1 MKREIS
7 RLITM
12 LLALLIGIGVCVATA
27 SAEDPDEDGKYPLW
41 FGETQ
46 VTTENKDK
54 IPVTGGTAKYDPS
67 TCTLTLKD
75 VTGVDG
81 QTESCAI
88 LYKGEGK
95 DGVLTI
101 VLEGE
106 SVIKAKNACIN
117 SDVASITFG
126 GTGALYAQG
135 YAFPGVHSG
144 KNITVPKGVFV
155 AACSYG
161 EHFGGFHAEEDF
173 FSEGNVQA
181 YGGGSGITANRNL
194 VISGGTVFASAS
206 DYGLFAGGELSI
218 TGDKT
223 IVMSKTNNG
232 VGEVPAISAEHT
244 LTIGTELLVIK
255 PDSYSYGNYT
265 IPETPK
271 TVKTILDNN
280 SKPAKE
286 VVLKGTG
293 VEVYSLWVGGTY
305 VTSLNKDSIPVKGG
319 TASFDPSTT
328 TLTLS
333 NVSNVIGE
341 IWGYGQ
347 AVRYD
352 GDNTLKVKLVGENA
366 ISKGLTG
373 LSTSR
378 NLVFEG
384 SGSLSVTGADD
395 YQGINSYGDIE
406 IGANCTISATTG
418 RDWPGILAG
427 KDFSSKGKVVAI
439 GGSFGIQAD
448 NISITAGSVEATGS
462 WIGLH
467 GNTITL
473 SGEETTVIARYT
485 KEKTDPSDGD
495 RAAVLTH
502 KDNGLTI
509 GSEMN
514 VKKPKPYN
522 TDGKTVYEGDSTTPA
537 KELVI
542 EPVKKYPIW
551 FGETQVTDENKD
563 KISFEEGFAKYIPE
577 TNTLILNNIS
587 KKNEDADGKKDP
599 TIEDPL
605 FYFNYLGTDG
615 PLNIELV
622 GTNYFDCQSC
632 GFQSAY
638 EGLVFQGTGTLTV
651 NCIIPGSGF
660 IVAEDLVIEEGCT
673 VNVNVL
679 QGDGFQA
686 YSDFICKGTA
696 TVTGDD
702 GYAVSGVSCRG
713 KVLITGTFTATE
725 VTVYGIEGIETE
737 GTVEINGGKVSVNG
751 ILVEKGALTISNGS
765 DVESNARYHEKVFGS
780 YGPSYG
786 LCAATGITI
795 TDSTVTATSDMTD
808 AIHCEDPDYGSAKI
822 IIENST
828 VVAKSVPKADETKC
842 PGRGIFNKEG
852 TVSMKNS
859 EVTAEGTEGIYTE
872 WGEVIIEGGS
882 VKADGKDAPGSEY
895 ADKGCGIYVGY
906 ENLELTDGTLTVNGT
921 LNGIF
926 VSMGSYIQRGGEL
939 VCKGGIGA
947 LRGIGILAST
957 GTQAEPKVT
966 IEAREGANSAV
977 GTWGLYIASG
987 TVSIKGGTYGVIIGS
1002 EDPGSDGLEVENTAT
1017 KVVIEGTKQAILLEH
1032 DDVDKKIVLGNEI
1045 VIREPE
1051 KGKVSDDKRDFLD
1064 ANGAVAKK
1072 VVLVKDCEISF
1083 EPDGGTGSMEGSTAD
1098 SGSDYTLPSCGIKP
1112 PKGKGFAGWRIGS
1125 SEEIKQPGT
1134 EIIVSG
1140 SVVIKPVWEKLTYKI
1155 TQGGDG
1161 TWTEGD
1167 FEIIVKADPDDSVC
1181 FENFLGVYDNGTAW
1195 TNGKEYTASKGSTKI
1210 LIKEDT
1216 LKSLAE
1222 GKHDLVIA
1230 LEGAEITTSLTVSPK
1245 ASEDNN
1251 GDTDGGT
1258 DGQATDGGNSGT
1270 DGGNNGGQATDGGN
1284 NGTDGGNNGGNNGGT
1299 DGGNG
1304 TVESPKTGDS
1314 MPNAVLILLALAA
1327 FAGIGATVILRRR
1340 SERE

>member
-1 MKREIS
+1 MKRESS

-117 SDVASITFG
+117 SMNASITFG

-194 VISGGTVFASAS
+194 VISGGTVFVSAS

-223 IVMSKTNNG
+223 IVMSKTTNG

-286 VVLKGTG
+286 VVLQGTG

-305 VTSLNKDSIPVKGG
+305 VTSLNKDSVPVKGG

-439 GGSFGIQAD
+439 GGSFGIQAYRR
-448 NISITAGSVEATGS
+448 
-462 WIGLH
+462 L
-467 GNTITL
+467 
-473 SGEETTVIARYT
+473 
-485 KEKTDPSDGD
+485 
-495 RAAVLTH
+495 
-502 KDNGLTI
+502 
-509 GSEMN
+509 
-514 VKKPKPYN
+514 
-522 TDGKTVYEGDSTTPA
+522 
-537 KELVI
+537 
-542 EPVKKYPIW
+542 
-551 FGETQVTDENKD
+551 
-563 KISFEEGFAKYIPE
+563 
-577 TNTLILNNIS
+577 
-587 KKNEDADGKKDP
+587 
-599 TIEDPL
+599 
-605 FYFNYLGTDG
+605 
-615 PLNIELV
+615 
-622 GTNYFDCQSC
+622 
-632 GFQSAY
+632 
-638 EGLVFQGTGTLTV
+638 
-651 NCIIPGSGF
+651 
-660 IVAEDLVIEEGCT
+660 
-673 VNVNVL
+673 
-679 QGDGFQA
+679 
-686 YSDFICKGTA
+686 
-696 TVTGDD
+696 
-702 GYAVSGVSCRG
+702 
-713 KVLITGTFTATE
+713 
-725 VTVYGIEGIETE
+725 
-737 GTVEINGGKVSVNG
+737 
-751 ILVEKGALTISNGS
+751 
-765 DVESNARYHEKVFGS
+765 
-780 YGPSYG
+780 
-786 LCAATGITI
+786 
-795 TDSTVTATSDMTD
+795 
-808 AIHCEDPDYGSAKI
+808 
-822 IIENST
+822 
-828 VVAKSVPKADETKC
+828 
-842 PGRGIFNKEG
+842 GRG
-852 TVSMKNS
+852 
-859 EVTAEGTEGIYTE
+859 Y
-872 WGEVIIEGGS
+872 
-882 VKADGKDAPGSEY
+882 
-895 ADKGCGIYVGY
+895 
-906 ENLELTDGTLTVNGT
+906 
-921 LNGIF
+921 
-926 VSMGSYIQRGGEL
+926 R
-939 VCKGGIGA
+939 
-947 LRGIGILAST
+947 
-957 GTQAEPKVT
+957 
-966 IEAREGANSAV
+966 
-977 GTWGLYIASG
+977 
-987 TVSIKGGTYGVIIGS
+987 
-1002 EDPGSDGLEVENTAT
+1002 
-1017 KVVIEGTKQAILLEH
+1017 LL
-1032 DDVDKKIVLGNEI
+1032 D
-1045 VIREPE
+1045 RTP
-1051 KGKVSDDKRDFLD
+1051 R
-1064 ANGAVAKK
+1064 
-1072 VVLVKDCEISF
+1072 
-1083 EPDGGTGSMEGSTAD
+1083 
-1098 SGSDYTLPSCGIKP
+1098 
-1112 PKGKGFAGWRIGS
+1112 
-1125 SEEIKQPGT
+1125 
-1134 EIIVSG
+1134 
-1140 SVVIKPVWEKLTYKI
+1140 
-1155 TQGGDG
+1155 
-1161 TWTEGD
+1161 
-1167 FEIIVKADPDDSVC
+1167 
-1181 FENFLGVYDNGTAW
+1181 
-1195 TNGKEYTASKGSTKI
+1195 
-1210 LIKEDT
+1210 
-1216 LKSLAE
+1216 
-1222 GKHDLVIA
+1222 
-1230 LEGAEITTSLTVSPK
+1230 
-1245 ASEDNN
+1245 
-1251 GDTDGGT
+1251 
-1258 DGQATDGGNSGT
+1258 
-1270 DGGNNGGQATDGGN
+1270 
-1284 NGTDGGNNGGNNGGT
+1284 
-1299 DGGNG
+1299 
-1304 TVESPKTGDS
+1304 
-1314 MPNAVLILLALAA
+1314 
-1327 FAGIGATVILRRR
+1327 
-1340 SERE
+1340 